1 MPAASS
7 LLAAPVVLGFR
18 TAPSRVLFG
27 PHETNLGRDRGLS
40 DRHVGYY
47 RERAL
52 GGCGVIVTE
61 TASVHDSD
69 WPYERAPLAA
79 DCGPGWRTVVD
90 ACAPTLVLAS
100 LGHSGGQ
107 GSSAYSQQALWAP
120 SAVADAVSRELPQVM
135 GPAEI
140 ACVIK
145 GFATAVRLAMASGCA
160 GVEVEAGHASL
171 LRQFLSGVTNQRGDA
186 YGQDRALLLREVLA
200 AVRAALGDGILAL
213 RLSCDE
219 LAPWAGVTPEHAVE
233 LVPTFDADLL
243 TVVRAGPYAGSAYR
257 PDSHSPEGFNR
268 DLCAAVKSVA
278 RCPVVLQGSVVT
290 AAYAAVAL
298 ADGVCDLVE
307 MTRAQIAEPML
318 VAKMRTGQT
327 PRPCVLCNQACR
339 VRDARNPLVSC
350 IGEPRSGHETTDP
363 TPHSPSTFSSF
374 GANPHGP
381 GRVDL
386 RQREGHGEGG
396 QKTVLVV
403 GGGPAGLECARVLAL
418 RGHVVELRE
427 ATAHLGGAVVDAAL
441 GTGRARLTDLTDW
454 LIGECERLGVVVKLD
469 APVTA
474 NDLAGYDGQVVLTT
488 GSRPRELAF
497 GAVDAREALRG
508 ELPEGAVL
516 VHDPVG
522 GPLGVSVAEKLAGE
536 GREVRIVTGDPVAGT
551 LLSITGDLADCNTRL
566 QRLGV
571 PRELKSLLRRASGGT
586 ALLEDV
592 WTGEQREVPAD
603 IVVDCGHRLPLE
615 DLYVTG
621 TPRAGDCVAP
631 RTILEAILEGRR
643 RAQDV

>member
-1 MPAASS
+1 MTAVLSASTS
-7 LLAAPVVLGFR
+7 AVAEPIVLGLR

-40 DRHVGYY
+40 DRHVAYY

-61 TASVHDSD
+61 TASVHASD

-79 DCGPGWRTVVD
+79 DCGRGWQAVVD
-90 ACAPTLVLAS
+90 ACPPALVLAS

-107 GSSAYSQQALWAP
+107 GSSAYSQDALWAP
-120 SAVADAVSRELPQVM
+120 SAVADAVSREQPQVM
-135 GPAEI
+135 GPGEI
-140 ACVIK
+140 GCVVE
-145 GFATAVRLAMASGCA
+145 GFAAAARSAMASGCA
-160 GVEVEAGHASL
+160 GIEVEAGYASL

-186 YGQDRALLLREVLA
+186 YGQDKALLLREVLA
-200 AVRAALGDGILAL
+200 AVRPVLGDGILAL

-219 LAPWAGVTPEHAVE
+219 LAPWAGITPEHALE
-233 LVPTFDADLL
+233 LVPTLDVDLL

-268 DLCAAVKSVA
+268 DLCAAVKAVA

-290 AAYAAVAL
+290 ADYATDAL
-298 ADGVCDLVE
+298 TDGVCDLVE
-307 MTRAQIAEPML
+307 MTRAQIAEPAL
-318 VAKMRTGQT
+318 VDKLRLGAA

-350 IGEPRSGHETTDP
+350 IGEPRSGHETHEPAVT
-363 TPHSPSTFSSF
+363 SS
-374 GANPHGP
+374 HQ
-381 GRVDL
+381 RVGE
-386 RQREGHGEGG
+386 REP
-396 QKTVLVV
+396 VLVV

-418 RGHVVELRE
+418 RGFDVELRE
-427 ATAHLGGAVVDAAL
+427 ATDLLGGAVVDAAL

-454 LIGECERLGVVVKLD
+454 LIGECEWLGVVVKLD

-474 NDLAGYDGQVVLTT
+474 ADLAGYDGQVVLAT

-522 GPLGVSVAEKLAGE
+522 GPMGISVAEKLAVA
-536 GREVRIVTGDPVAGT
+536 GRDVRIVTGDPVVGT
-551 LLSITGDLADCNTRL
+551 LLSLTGDLADCNTRL

-571 PRELKSLLRRASGGT
+571 ARELKSLLRNASGGT

-592 WTGEQREVPAD
+592 WTGEQREVRAD
-603 IVVDCGHRLPLE
+603 VVVDCGHRLPQE
-615 DLYVTG
+615 GLYVTG

-631 RTILEAILEGRR
+631 RTILEAVLEGRR
-643 RAQDV
+643 RAQDVQDCS

>member
-1 MPAASS
+1 M
-7 LLAAPVVLGFR
+7 
-18 TAPSRVLFG
+18 
-27 PHETNLGRDRGLS
+27 
-40 DRHVGYY
+40 
-47 RERAL
+47 
-52 GGCGVIVTE
+52 
-61 TASVHDSD
+61 
-69 WPYERAPLAA
+69 
-79 DCGPGWRTVVD
+79 
-90 ACAPTLVLAS
+90 
-100 LGHSGGQ
+100 
-107 GSSAYSQQALWAP
+107 
-120 SAVADAVSRELPQVM
+120 
-135 GPAEI
+135 
-140 ACVIK
+140 
-145 GFATAVRLAMASGCA
+145 
-160 GVEVEAGHASL
+160 
-171 LRQFLSGVTNQRGDA
+171 
-186 YGQDRALLLREVLA
+186 
-200 AVRAALGDGILAL
+200 
-213 RLSCDE
+213 
-219 LAPWAGVTPEHAVE
+219 
-233 LVPTFDADLL
+233 
-243 TVVRAGPYAGSAYR
+243 
-257 PDSHSPEGFNR
+257 
-268 DLCAAVKSVA
+268 
-278 RCPVVLQGSVVT
+278 
-290 AAYAAVAL
+290 
-298 ADGVCDLVE
+298 
-307 MTRAQIAEPML
+307 
-318 VAKMRTGQT
+318 
-327 PRPCVLCNQACR
+327 
-339 VRDARNPLVSC
+339 
-350 IGEPRSGHETTDP
+350 
-363 TPHSPSTFSSF
+363 
-374 GANPHGP
+374 
-381 GRVDL
+381 
-386 RQREGHGEGG
+386 
-396 QKTVLVV
+396 
-403 GGGPAGLECARVLAL
+403 
-418 RGHVVELRE
+418 
-427 ATAHLGGAVVDAAL
+427 DAAL

>member
-1 MPAASS
+1 MPASSS
-7 LLAAPVVLGFR
+7 LLAAPVVLGSR

-61 TASVHDSD
+61 TASVDDSD

-79 DCGPGWRTVVD
+79 DCGPGWRAVVE

-107 GSSAYSQQALWAP
+107 GSSAYSQRALWAP

-135 GPAEI
+135 GAAEI
-140 ACVIK
+140 ACVVE
-145 GFATAVRLAMASGCA
+145 GFAAAARLAMASGCA

-186 YGQDRALLLREVLA
+186 YGQDRTILLREVLA

-257 PDSHSPEGFNR
+257 PDSHWPEGFNR
-268 DLCAAVKSVA
+268 DLCATIKTVA
-278 RCPVVLQGSVVT
+278 RCPVVLQGSVVS
-290 AAYAAVAL
+290 AAFALDAL

-318 VAKMRTGQT
+318 VEKMRTGQA

-363 TPHSPSTFSSF
+363 TP
-374 GANPHGP
+374 
-381 GRVDL
+381 
-386 RQREGHGEGG
+386 QREGGRPP
-396 QKTVLVV
+396 VLVV

-418 RGHVVELRE
+418 RGHAVELRE
-427 ATAHLGGAVVDAAL
+427 ATGQLGGAVVDAAL

-454 LIGECERLGVVVKLD
+454 LIGECERLGVVVQLD

-474 NDLAGYDGQVVLTT
+474 NDLDGYDGQVVLAT

-508 ELPEGAVL
+508 GLPQGAVV

-522 GPLGVSVAEKLAGE
+522 GPVGVSVAEKLAGE

-551 LLSITGDLADCNTRL
+551 LLSMTGDLADCNTRL

-571 PRELKSLLRRASGGT
+571 PRELKSLLRRVSGGT

-603 IVVDCGHRLPLE
+603 VVVDCGHRLPLE

-643 RAQDV
+643 RAHDV